1 MVKPGS
7 SETLTWYIATVRQL
21 IARLERISADS
32 ATAHRASGIR
42 GDLWCWLEWLE
53 TWQAQ
58 QVPLPAGELETL
70 SGAMN
75 LALDILQ
82 AAAREIRDPDEA

>member
-1 MVKPGS
+1 MLMPGD
-7 SETLTWYIATVRQL
+7 SETLVWYVMTVRQL

-42 GDLWCWLEWLE
+42 GDLWRWLERLE
-53 TWQAQ
+53 RWQAQ
-58 QVPLPAGELETL
+58 QMPPPAGDVESLT
-70 SGAMN
+70 GTMN
-75 LALDILQ
+75 LALAMLH